1 MSVKNNNKQH
11 KCNDRDSDEK
21 DENLMLK
28 YCNGDSS
35 SFQLLY
41 LRYKSP
47 LLRYLMLQL
56 GSKSIAEEIH
66 HEVWISIIDIRHHYE
81 TTALFKTMLY
91 KITHNKVIDYYRKK
105 KIVTYESQLDA
116 GDDATYERIDEQ
128 SNLESKIILQEQVTS
143 FIEAI
148 HNLPIAQREVF
159 ILKQESGLTV
169 KEISH
174 ILAIDVEAAQS
185 RLRYAKSKL
194 MQAMQEECNV

>member
-1 MSVKNNNKQH
+1 MSVNSNHHQNSESSE
-11 KCNDRDSDEK
+11 NDES
-21 DENLMLK
+21 LMMN
-28 YCNGDSS
+28 YCSGDSS
-35 SFQLLY
+35 SFQMLY
-41 LRYKSP
+41 LRYKNP

-56 GSKSIAEEIH
+56 GSRSIAEEIH

-81 TTALFKTMLY
+81 PTALFKTMLY

-105 KIVTYESQLDA
+105 KILTYEWQLDADDDVTYE
-116 GDDATYERIDEQ
+116 RVDEQ

-169 KEISH
+169 KEIAD